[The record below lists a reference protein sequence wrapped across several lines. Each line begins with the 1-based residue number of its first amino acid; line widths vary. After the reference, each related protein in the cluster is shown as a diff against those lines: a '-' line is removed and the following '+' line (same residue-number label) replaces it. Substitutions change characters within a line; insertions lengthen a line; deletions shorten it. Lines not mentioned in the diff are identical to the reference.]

1 MFMSDITRTAA
12 TPALAALAAVAV
24 STGITAGTLVETANG
39 WRTVESLRCGDAIH
53 SFDGGL
59 VRILGLDRNW
69 LLPSDQAALL
79 HIPGGAFDNCTDL
92 MLAEDQHLLI
102 DTLGDLALPDT
113 LHALIPAAALVG
125 FRGAKRVGLGQPIEL
140 LTPLFSQVEAVYA
153 NSGTLL
159 HCPAITDGPAR
170 LPQGDDFTCL
180 DLAQSRALLRRIENR
195 DGPASAALRM
205 A

>member
-12 TPALAALAAVAV
+12 TPALAAASV

-39 WRTVESLRCGDAIH
+39 WRAVESLRCGDAIH

-69 LLPSDQAALL
+69 LLPSDQTTLL

-92 MLAEDQHLLI
+92 MLAEHQHLLI

-113 LHALIPAAALVG
+113 LHALIPAAALAG
-125 FRGAKRVGLGQPIEL
+125 FRGTKRVSLSQPIEL
-140 LTPLFSQVEAVYA
+140 LTPLFAQVEAIYA

-159 HCPAITDGPAR
+159 HCPAMIHGPAR

-195 DGPASAALRM
+195 DGPVPAALRM